1 MEMQREMGVSHVVFF
16 RSLAQLPEG
25 WVLETRAD
33 GATLGY
39 AEGRIDILLGDEC
52 ERILGLIRLPYTPV
66 TFRYTGL
73 SEQDREKFQARFDLT
88 FQRGGG

>member
-1 MEMQREMGVSHVVFF
+1 M
-16 RSLAQLPEG
+16 
-25 WVLETRAD
+25 LETRTD

>member
-16 RSLAQLPEG
+16 RSLMQLPEG
-25 WVLETRAD
+25 WVLETRTD

-39 AEGRIDILLGDEC
+39 AGGQIDILLGEEC

-73 SEQDREKFQARFDLT
+73 SEADREKFQARFDLT